1 MDNGV
6 KSDKRH
12 YRVFR
17 SGAKMRKAL
26 IVFLLIPLLATA
38 AAAQAS
44 DDAKAV
50 KDINL
55 RFQVLLYRLYELSNM
70 NPPKGTNAASGAWR
84 DKVAA
89 DPKLENLYKFPVK
102 GLTGDAA
109 KLAEVFG
116 IFYAG
121 TYGAFTDNPNMDAA
135 WSGKGSL
142 YRSALG
148 QASEKVYGI
157 SFNIYQSAGESED
170 EDKKFATEA
179 RNSARALIRSI
190 DALGPVTSGAY
201 ANKRIAIS
209 AYNAANSAI
218 KKLDELFA
226 GDYSGPGGPGA
237 KVMRQV
243 FMEITTIPTALE
255 GPWLSPSWQV
265 QFQYVCLTG
274 SIVMEKVSPPDKQ

>member
-6 KSDKRH
+6 KGDEQH
-12 YRVFR
+12 FRVFR
-17 SGAKMRKAL
+17 SGSKMRKAL
-26 IVFLLIPLLATA
+26 IAFFLIPLLAAA
-38 AAAQAS
+38 AAAQAP

-50 KDINL
+50 RDINL
-55 RFQVLLYRLYELSNM
+55 RFQVLLYRLYELSSM
-70 NPPKGTNAASGAWR
+70 NPPRGTNAASGAWR

-89 DPKLENLYKFPVK
+89 DPKLEDLYKYPVK
-102 GLTGDAA
+102 GLTGDSA

-121 TYGAFTDNPNMDAA
+121 TYGAFTDNSNIDAA

-148 QASEKVYGI
+148 QTGEKVYGI
-157 SFNIYQSAGESED
+157 SFNIYQSAGGSED
-170 EDKKFATEA
+170 ENKKFATEA

-190 DALGPVTSGAY
+190 DALGPVRSGAY
-201 ANKRIAIS
+201 ANKRIAVS

-218 KKLDELFA
+218 RKLDELFA

-243 FMEITTIPTALE
+243 FAEITTIPTALE
-255 GPWLSPSWQV
+255 GPWLSPAWQV

-274 SIVMEKVSPPDKQ
+274 SIVMEKVSPPGK

>member
-1 MDNGV
+1 MV
-6 KSDKRH
+6 
-12 YRVFR
+12 
-17 SGAKMRKAL
+17 L
-26 IVFLLIPLLATA
+26 FLGA
-38 AAAQAS
+38 AARAQAQ
-44 DDAKAV
+44 DEAKAV

-70 NPPKGTNAASGAWR
+70 NLPKGTNAANGMWR

-89 DPKLENLYKFPVK
+89 DPKIENLYKYPVT

-116 IFYAG
+116 VYYAG
-121 TYGAFTDNPNMDAA
+121 TYKAFTDNANIDATWA
-135 WSGKGSL
+135 GKGSI

-148 QASEKVYGI
+148 QAGEKVYGI
-157 SFNIYQSAGESED
+157 SFNILQSAGGNEA

-179 RNSARALIRSI
+179 RNSARALIRTI
-190 DALGPVTSGAY
+190 DKQGPMTSGEFAS
-201 ANKRIAIS
+201 KRIAVS
-209 AYNAANSAI
+209 EYNAASQALQ
-218 KKLDELFA
+218 KLDQLFA

-243 FMEITTIPTALE
+243 FTEITTIPTVLE
-255 GPWLSPSWQV
+255 GPWLSPAWQL

-274 SIVMEKVSPPDKQ
+274 SIVMEKVSPPEKK

>member
-6 KSDKRH
+6 KGDKRH
-12 YRVFR
+12 DRVFR
-17 SGAKMRKAL
+17 SGTKMRKAL
-26 IVFLLIPLLATA
+26 IAFLLIPLLATA
-38 AAAQAS
+38 AAAQAP

-148 QASEKVYGI
+148 QAGEKVYGI
-157 SFNIYQSAGESED
+157 SFNIYQSAGGSEA

-201 ANKRIAIS
+201 ANKRIAVS

-218 KKLDELFA
+218 RKLDELFA
-226 GDYSGPGGPGA
+226 GDYSGPEGPGA

-243 FMEITTIPTALE
+243 FAEITTIPTALE
-255 GPWLSPSWQV
+255 GPWLSAAWQV

-274 SIVMEKVSPPDKQ
+274 SIVMEKVSPPGK